1 MSEEPGG
8 REPGELR
15 EGAAASSAGEA
26 RDPGELRVTASR
38 TVYENHWMRVREDA
52 TILPDGRPGM
62 YAVIEK
68 PPGAAIVPI
77 DGDHVWMV
85 QQWRHTVG
93 QRFWEIPQGA
103 WHDGGEATPE
113 DVARGELAEET
124 GLRAGS
130 MEHVAKLYFA
140 YGMSNQAC
148 HVWIARDLT
157 QGEQALEETEQGLI
171 VGRHPITSLRS
182 MITSGAI
189 SDSATIASLGL
200 AGLL

>member
-1 MSEEPGG
+1 MSDAE
-8 REPGELR
+8 
-15 EGAAASSAGEA
+15 
-26 RDPGELRVTASR
+26 DPGRLRVTFSR
-38 TVYENHWMRVREDA
+38 TVYENHWMRIREDE
-52 TILPDGRPGM
+52 TLLPDGRPGL

-85 QQWRHTVG
+85 QQWRHTVAR
-93 QRFWEIPQGA
+93 RFWEIPQGA
-103 WHDGGEATPE
+103 WHEGQDATPE

-130 MEHVAKLYFA
+130 MERIAGLYFA

-148 HVWIARDLT
+148 DVWIATDLT

-171 VGRHPITSLRS
+171 VGRQPISSLRT
-182 MITSGAI
+182 M
-189 SDSATIASLGL
+189 IASGDIADSMTVAALGL